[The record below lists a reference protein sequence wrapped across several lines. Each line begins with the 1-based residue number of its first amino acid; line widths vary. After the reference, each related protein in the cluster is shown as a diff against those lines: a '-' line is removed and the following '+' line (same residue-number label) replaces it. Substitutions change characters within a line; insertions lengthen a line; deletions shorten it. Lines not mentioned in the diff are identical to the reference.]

1 MFYWVTETFLDPS
14 SASAD
19 LIHSF
24 RFDDYKKCEGSL
36 ILLMTFALVKDL
48 IDYTTAINLESS
60 LKSPISLPEANMPMS
75 KPDQFFEV
83 ADKIIGALDQEVVSF
98 SDLVAIACGGKTEQS
113 CSQCHKKIVLQGI
126 YLSGLPIGQPP
137 EIFLSPIETER
148 YICEATKCSK
158 EEYSRNNYNTA
169 SWFSAVLA
177 TANKLEKTRCDFCFL
192 LPSLKD
198 THRSKCLT
206 KNYCSQICRDADEA
220 AHKVCCNPDKEQR
233 RIEERKVKLGGRDR
247 VEAANAQVDSL
258 AEALS
263 GVIIKDP
270 ALNRNIGE
278 IIEKTK
284 KAKPKAK
291 MSKKKKANIDE
302 VDK

>member
-1 MFYWVTETFLDPS
+1 M
-14 SASAD
+14 
-19 LIHSF
+19 
-24 RFDDYKKCEGSL
+24 
-36 ILLMTFALVKDL
+36 
-48 IDYTTAINLESS
+48 
-60 LKSPISLPEANMPMS
+60 
-75 KPDQFFEV
+75 
-83 ADKIIGALDQEVVSF
+83 
-98 SDLVAIACGGKTEQS
+98 
-113 CSQCHKKIVLQGI
+113 
-126 YLSGLPIGQPP
+126 
-137 EIFLSPIETER
+137 SPIETER
-148 YICEATKCSK
+148 YICEATKCSN

-233 RIEERKVKLGGRDR
+233 RIEERKVKLCGRDR
-247 VEAANAQVDSL
+247 VEAANAHSL
-258 AEALS
+258 AEEALS
-263 GVIIKDP
+263 GVIIKD
-270 ALNRNIGE
+270 RNIGE

-302 VDK
+302 VD

>member
-24 RFDDYKKCEGSL
+24 RYDDYKKCEGSL

-48 IDYTTAINLESS
+48 IDYTTAINLESLS
-60 LKSPISLPEANMPMS
+60 LR
-75 KPDQFFEV
+75 
-83 ADKIIGALDQEVVSF
+83 
-98 SDLVAIACGGKTEQS
+98 GKTEQS
-113 CSQCHKKIVLQGI
+113 CSQCHKKIVVQGI

-177 TANKLEKTRCDFCFL
+177 TA
-192 LPSLKD
+192 
-198 THRSKCLT
+198 
-206 KNYCSQICRDADEA
+206 
-220 AHKVCCNPDKEQR
+220 
-233 RIEERKVKLGGRDR
+233 
-247 VEAANAQVDSL
+247 
-258 AEALS
+258 
-263 GVIIKDP
+263 
-270 ALNRNIGE
+270 
-278 IIEKTK
+278 
-284 KAKPKAK
+284 
-291 MSKKKKANIDE
+291 
-302 VDK
+302 

>member
-1 MFYWVTETFLDPS
+1 MRGNKVQQGGIQQEQLQY
-14 SASAD
+14 
-19 LIHSF
+19 
-24 RFDDYKKCEGSL
+24 C
-36 ILLMTFALVKDL
+36 LLV
-48 IDYTTAINLESS
+48 
-60 LKSPISLPEANMPMS
+60 
-75 KPDQFFEV
+75 
-83 ADKIIGALDQEVVSF
+83 
-98 SDLVAIACGGKTEQS
+98 
-113 CSQCHKKIVLQGI
+113 
-126 YLSGLPIGQPP
+126 
-137 EIFLSPIETER
+137 
-148 YICEATKCSK
+148 
-158 EEYSRNNYNTA
+158 
-169 SWFSAVLA
+169 SAVLA

-247 VEAANAQVDSL
+247 IEAANAQVDSL

-263 GVIIKDP
+263 GVIIKDT

-278 IIEKTK
+278 NIEKTK

-302 VDK
+302 VD